1 MLFKAIPY
9 GIIVKVKLHSTQP
22 LPKQIFMKNEISMQ
36 IIHSHAAGIDVGSR
50 SHFAAVGQNPGDVSE
65 FGVYTQDHQELIKWL
80 KGHGVTTIAME
91 STGSYWQTLFSA
103 LQRAGFE
110 VLLVNGRQIKNV
122 KGKTD
127 VKDCQWIQRLHCL
140 GLLTGSFLPSEQL
153 EQLRTYQRH
162 RNWLVEQCAK
172 MSNKMQKSLRLMN
185 VRIDVVL
192 SDIMGKSGQSI
203 IKSILEGNRNGE
215 QLALLADARVKKSKQ
230 EIALAL
236 EGNWC
241 EEHLFELQ
249 DCYELYHVFERR
261 IASCDLKTE
270 ALLSQFIRQ
279 VDNKKENQLTS
290 RHKRHFKNEP
300 GFDVPSLSTRILGV
314 DLFAIDGV
322 SHSTVMTFLSEVG
335 VDIYKFKTA
344 KQFASWMRLAPNN
357 KISGGKTISSR
368 TPKGK
373 NTLALALRNAANAI
387 GQMKRST
394 LKNFFS
400 RIAYKKGRAAAIT
413 ATARKLAVIIWNM
426 IIRQQPFQPLDELVY
441 QETIKASVLFNIKA
455 KMKRLNLSVIDLNLT
470 C

>member
-1 MLFKAIPY
+1 
-9 GIIVKVKLHSTQP
+9 
-22 LPKQIFMKNEISMQ
+22 MQ
-36 IIHSHAAGIDVGSR
+36 VIHSHAAGIDVGSR
-50 SHFAAVGQNPGDVSE
+50 SHFVAVGQNPQDVSE
-65 FGVYTQDHQELIKWL
+65 FGVYTQDHQQLVEWL
-80 KGHGVTTIAME
+80 RGHGITTIAME

-162 RNWLVEQCAK
+162 RHWLVEQCSK
-172 MSNKMQKSLRLMN
+172 MTNKMQKALRLMN
-185 VRIDVVL
+185 VRLDVAIN
-192 SDIMGKSGQSI
+192 DIMGKSGQAI
-203 IKSILEGNRNGE
+203 IRSILEGNRNGE
-215 QLALLADARVKKSKQ
+215 QLASLADPRVKKSKQ
-230 EIALAL
+230 EIAMAL
-236 EGNWC
+236 EGNWR

-249 DCYELYHVFERR
+249 DCYELYKNFELRMEN
-261 IASCDLKTE
+261 CDLKTE
-270 ALLSQFIRQ
+270 ALLSKFIKNI
-279 VDNKKENQLTS
+279 DGESKPANT
-290 RHKRHFKNEP
+290 KRKTRYKNEP
-300 GFDVPSLSTRILGV
+300 KFDVSSLSAKILGV

-322 SHSTVMTFLSEVG
+322 SHGTVMTFLSEVG
-335 VDIYKFKTA
+335 DDIYKFPSA

-368 TPKGK
+368 TPTGK
-373 NTLALALRNAANAI
+373 NNLALALRNAANAI
-387 GQMKRST
+387 GQMKKSS
-394 LKNFFS
+394 LKNFFG

-426 IIRQQPFQPLDELVY
+426 VVKQQPFQPLDELVY
-441 QETIKASVLFNIKA
+441 QEKVKASVIFNIKA
-455 KMKRLNLSVIDLNLT
+455 KMKRLHLSVNDLNMI